1 MAHLLHIDSSAAP
14 AGSVSR
20 EVATTFREAWEQEHA
35 SGTVTHLDLATHP
48 VPHLTPAGISARAKT
63 AGDMSADEA
72 AAAALQDRLV
82 SELRAADAYLFS
94 VPMYNWS
101 VPSPLKAWLDQIL
114 IAGRTTAFGDEPESV
129 KGRPATVI
137 ISAGGGY
144 GPGTPREGWD
154 FATPYLRQVLGQG
167 LGLDVH
173 TIQVELTMAHH
184 SPAMA
189 DLRELADTN
198 RANAHSDAAKRA
210 RLLAQEIGR

>member
-1 MAHLLHIDSSAAP
+1 M
-14 AGSVSR
+14 
-20 EVATTFREAWEQEHA
+20 
-35 SGTVTHLDLATHP
+35 THLDLAKSP
-48 VPHLTPAGISARAKT
+48 IPHLTPAGISARSTT
-63 AGDMSADEA
+63 ADRMTPDESV
-72 AAAALQDRLV
+72 AAALQNRLV

-101 VPSPLKAWLDQIL
+101 VPSPFKAWLDQIL

-137 ISAGGGY
+137 VSAGGGY

-154 FATPYLRQVLGQG
+154 FATPYLRQVLGEG

-189 DLRELADTN
+189 DLRDLADTN
-198 RANAHSDAAKRA
+198 RADAHSDAEKRA

>member
-20 EVATTFREAWEQEHA
+20 EVATTFRSTWEQEHPA
-35 SGTVTHLDLATHP
+35 GTVTHLDLAKSP
-48 VPHLTPAGISARAKT
+48 IPHLTPAGISARSKT
-63 AGDMSADEA
+63 ADRLTPDESV
-72 AAAALQDRLV
+72 AAALQNRLV

-101 VPSPLKAWLDQIL
+101 VPSPFKAWLDQIL

-137 ISAGGGY
+137 VSAGGGY

-154 FATPYLRQVLGQG
+154 FATPYLRQVLGEG
-167 LGLDVH
+167 LGLDAH

-189 DLRELADTN
+189 DLRDLADTN
-198 RANAHSDAAKRA
+198 RANAHSDAEKRA

>member
-20 EVATTFREAWEQEHA
+20 EVAATFRTAWEQEHE
-35 SGTVTHLDLATHP
+35 SGTVTHLDLALNP
-48 VPHLTPAGISARAKT
+48 VPHLTSAGIAARAKT
-63 AGDMSADEA
+63 SADRSTEES

-82 SELRAADAYLFS
+82 AQLRAADAYLFG
-94 VPMYNWS
+94 VPMYNWT
-101 VPSPLKAWLDQIL
+101 VPSTFKAWLDQIV
-114 IAGRTTAFGDEPESV
+114 IAGRTTVFGDEPETV

-137 ISAGGGY
+137 VSAGGGY

-154 FATPYLRQVLGQG
+154 FATPYLEKVLTEA

-173 TIQVELTMAHH
+173 TIQIELTMAHH

-189 DLRELADTN
+189 ALRDISDLN
-198 RANAHSDAAKRA
+198 RTNAHADAEKLA
-210 RLLAQEIGR
+210 RVLAQEFKH